1 VGCSP
6 HHEGVQPTEQEFAE
20 LFRASW
26 ARLYRLA
33 LAVSGDRA
41 AAEDD
46 LQNAFAKVYSNWAR
60 VRRADHPEAYVRRM
74 VLNEVLGG
82 RRNGFLKRER
92 PHQIVETG
100 GSVASAE
107 AGVVERDAIWTA
119 VQALPARQR
128 AVVVLRYY
136 EDLSEAEIAE
146 ALGCS
151 RGTVKSQAS
160 AAIAALRRAAPDLVR
175 EEP

>member
-1 VGCSP
+1 V
-6 HHEGVQPTEQEFAE
+6 GVQPSEQEFAE

-46 LQNAFAKVYSNWAR
+46 LQNAFAKVYAHWGK
-60 VRRADHPEAYVRRM
+60 VRRAEHRDAYVRRM

-82 RRNGFLKRER
+82 RRHGFLKRER
-92 PHQIVETG
+92 PHATVEPPG
-100 GSVASAE
+100 VAASPEHA
-107 AGVVERDAIWTA
+107 VVEHDAIWAA
-119 VQALPARQR
+119 VRALPPRQR

-160 AAIAALRRAAPDLVR
+160 AALAALRRTAPDLVR
-175 EEP
+175 EDL

>member
-1 VGCSP
+1 V
-6 HHEGVQPTEQEFAE
+6 EPTEQEFAE

-33 LAVSGDRA
+33 YAVSGDAA

-46 LQNAFAKVYSNWAR
+46 LQNAFAKVYAQWGR
-60 VRRADHPEAYVRRM
+60 VRRADNPGAYVRRM

-92 PHQIVETG
+92 PHEDVEPH
-100 GSVASAE
+100 GSVASHE
-107 AGVVERDAIWTA
+107 HSVVAHDAIWSA
-119 VQALPARQR
+119 VRALPPRQR

-146 ALGCS
+146 SLGCS

-160 AAIAALRRAAPDLVR
+160 AAIAALRRTAPDLVR

>member
-1 VGCSP
+1 M
-6 HHEGVQPTEQEFAE
+6 QPSEQEFAE

-33 LAVSGDRA
+33 FAVSGDRA

-46 LQNAFAKVYSNWAR
+46 LQNAFAKVYAQWGR
-60 VRRADHPEAYVRRM
+60 VQRAEHPQAYVRRI

-82 RRNGFLKRER
+82 RRKGFLKRER
-92 PHQIVETG
+92 PHAEVETS
-100 GSVASAE
+100 GSVASPEKA
-107 AGVVERDAIWTA
+107 VVERDAIWAA
-119 VQALPARQR
+119 VRALPPRQR

-136 EDLSEAEIAE
+136 EDLSEAEIAD

-160 AAIAALRRAAPDLVR
+160 AALTALRRVAPDLVR
-175 EEP
+175 EDS

>member
-1 VGCSP
+1 
-6 HHEGVQPTEQEFAE
+6 VQPTEQEFAE

-26 ARLYRLA
+26 PRLFRLA
-33 LAVSGDRA
+33 YAVSGDRV

-46 LQNAFAKVYSNWAR
+46 LQNAFAKVYAQWGR
-60 VRRADHPEAYVRRM
+60 VQRADHPEAYLRRI

-82 RRNGFLKRER
+82 RRTGFLKRER
-92 PHQIVETG
+92 PHGNVELRG
-100 GSVASAE
+100 AVASPE
-107 AGVVERDAIWTA
+107 GTVVDHDALWSA
-119 VQALPARQR
+119 VRALPPRQR

-136 EDLSEAEIAE
+136 EDLSEAEIAD

-160 AAIAALRRAAPDLVR
+160 AALTALRKVAPDLVR
-175 EEP
+175 EDS

>member
-1 VGCSP
+1 
-6 HHEGVQPTEQEFAE
+6 VQPSEQEFAE

-33 LAVSGDRA
+33 YAVSGDRA

-46 LQNAFAKVYSNWAR
+46 LQNAFAKVYSNWGR
-60 VRRADHPEAYVRRM
+60 VRRADHPEAYVRRI

-92 PHQIVETG
+92 PRQVVEPAG
-100 GSVASAE
+100 AVASPE
-107 AGVVERDAIWTA
+107 AGVVDRDAIWTA
-119 VQALPARQR
+119 VLALPARQR

-160 AAIAALRRAAPDLVR
+160 AAITALRRTAPDLVR

>member
-1 VGCSP
+1 
-6 HHEGVQPTEQEFAE
+6 VQPTEQEFAE

-33 LAVSGDRA
+33 FAVSGDRG

-92 PHQIVETG
+92 PHLVVERG
-100 GSVASAE
+100 GSVASPE

-119 VQALPARQR
+119 VRALPSRQR

-136 EDLSEAEIAE
+136 EDLSEAEIAD

-160 AAIAALRRAAPDLVR
+160 AAIAALRRTAPDLVR

>member
-1 VGCSP
+1 
-6 HHEGVQPTEQEFAE
+6 VQPSEQEFAE
-20 LFRASW
+20 LFSASW
-26 ARLYRLA
+26 ARLFRLA
-33 LAVSGDRA
+33 FAVSGDRA

-46 LQNAFAKVYSNWAR
+46 LQNAFAKVYAQWGR
-60 VRRADHPEAYVRRM
+60 VHRADHPEAYVRRM

-82 RRNGFLKRER
+82 RRTGFLKRER
-92 PHQIVETG
+92 PHAQVEPPG
-100 GSVASAE
+100 AVASPE
-107 AGVVERDAIWTA
+107 RSVVDRDAIWAA
-119 VQALPARQR
+119 VRALPARQR

-136 EDLSEAEIAE
+136 EDLSEAEIAD

-160 AAIAALRRAAPDLVR
+160 AAIAALRRTAPDLVR

>member
-1 VGCSP
+1 
-6 HHEGVQPTEQEFAE
+6 VQPTSRPDEQEFAE
-20 LFRASW
+20 LFRGSW

-33 LAVSGDRA
+33 VAVSGDPA

-46 LQNAFAKVYSNWAR
+46 LQAAFAKVYAHWSR
-60 VRRADHPEAYVRRM
+60 VRRADHPDAYVRRM

-82 RRNGFLKRER
+82 RRHGFLKRER
-92 PHQIVETG
+92 PRASVEPPG
-100 GSVASAE
+100 AVASPERA
-107 AGVVERDAIWTA
+107 VVERDAIWAA
-119 VQALPARQR
+119 VGALPPRQR

-136 EDLSEAEIAE
+136 EDLSEAEIAD

-160 AAIAALRRAAPDLVR
+160 AALASLRRNAPDLVR

>member
-1 VGCSP
+1 M
-6 HHEGVQPTEQEFAE
+6 QPSEQEFAE

-26 ARLYRLA
+26 ARLFRLA
-33 LAVSGDRA
+33 YAVTGDRA

-46 LQNAFAKVYSNWAR
+46 LQNAFAKVYASWGR
-60 VRRADHPEAYVRRM
+60 VQRAEHPGAYVRRM
-74 VLNEVLGG
+74 VLNEVLG
-82 RRNGFLKRER
+82 RRRHGFLKNER
-92 PHQIVETG
+92 PHENVEPS

-107 AGVVERDAIWTA
+107 DAVVVHDAIWTA
-119 VQALPARQR
+119 VRALPPRQR

-160 AAIAALRRAAPDLVR
+160 AAIATLRRAAPDLVR

>member
-1 VGCSP
+1 
-6 HHEGVQPTEQEFAE
+6 VQPTGRPDEQEFAE

-26 ARLYRLA
+26 PRLFRLA
-33 LAVSGDRA
+33 YAVSGDRV

-46 LQNAFAKVYSNWAR
+46 LQNAFAKVYAQWGR
-60 VRRADHPEAYVRRM
+60 VQRAQSPEAYVRRM

-82 RRNGFLKRER
+82 RRSGFRKRER
-92 PHQIVETG
+92 PHSTVEPAG
-100 GSVASAE
+100 AVVSPE
-107 AGVVERDAIWTA
+107 DGVVERDAIWAA
-119 VQALPARQR
+119 VRALPPRQR

-136 EDLSEAEIAE
+136 EDLSEMEIAD

-160 AAIAALRRAAPDLVR
+160 AALASLRRSAPGLVR

>member
-1 VGCSP
+1 
-6 HHEGVQPTEQEFAE
+6 VQPTEQEFAE

-26 ARLYRLA
+26 PRLYRLA
-33 LAVSGDRA
+33 YAVSGDRA

-46 LQNAFAKVYSNWAR
+46 LQNAFAKVYAQWGR
-60 VRRADHPEAYVRRM
+60 VHRADNPEAYVRRI

-92 PHQIVETG
+92 PHGDVEPP
-100 GSVASAE
+100 GSVASPE
-107 AGVVERDAIWTA
+107 AGVVVRDAIWAA
-119 VQALPARQR
+119 VRSLPPRQR

-151 RGTVKSQAS
+151 RGTVKSQAAS
-160 AAIAALRRAAPDLVR
+160 ALATLRRAVGDLDLVEDR
-175 EEP
+175 

>member
-1 VGCSP
+1 M
-6 HHEGVQPTEQEFAE
+6 QPPEQEFAE

-33 LAVSGDRA
+33 LAVSGDPG
-41 AAEDD
+41 AAEDA
-46 LQNAFAKVYSNWAR
+46 LQNTFAKVYAHWSR
-60 VRRADHPEAYVRRM
+60 VRRADNPDAYVRRM
-74 VLNEVLGG
+74 LLNEVLGG
-82 RRNGFLKRER
+82 RRYGFLKQER
-92 PHQIVETG
+92 PHARVEPPGATP
-100 GSVASAE
+100 SPERA
-107 AGVVERDAIWTA
+107 VVEHDAIWAA
-119 VQALPARQR
+119 VRALPPRQR

-160 AAIAALRRAAPDLVR
+160 AALGALRKVAPDLVR
-175 EEP
+175 EES

>member
-1 VGCSP
+1 
-6 HHEGVQPTEQEFAE
+6 VQPTEQEFAE
-20 LFRASW
+20 FFRAW
-26 ARLYRLA
+26 WPRLYRLA
-33 LAVSGDRA
+33 YGISGDAA

-46 LQNAFAKVYSNWAR
+46 LQNAFAKVYAQWGR

-82 RRNGFLKRER
+82 RRAGFLKRER
-92 PHQIVETG
+92 PHHHVEPPG
-100 GSVASAE
+100 AVASPE
-107 AGVVERDAIWTA
+107 AGVVDRDAIWTA
-119 VQALPARQR
+119 VRALPPRQR

-146 ALGCS
+146 ALDCS

-160 AAIAALRRAAPDLVR
+160 AAIAALRRTAPDLVR

>member
-1 VGCSP
+1 
-6 HHEGVQPTEQEFAE
+6 VQPTEQEFAE

-33 LAVSGDRA
+33 YAVSGDGA

-46 LQNAFAKVYSNWAR
+46 LQNAFAKVYAQWAR

-92 PHQIVETG
+92 PHQHVEPP
-100 GSVASAE
+100 GSVASPEDA
-107 AGVVERDAIWTA
+107 VVAHDAIWSA
-119 VQALPARQR
+119 VRSLPPRQR

-160 AAIAALRRAAPDLVR
+160 AAIAALRRTAPDLVR